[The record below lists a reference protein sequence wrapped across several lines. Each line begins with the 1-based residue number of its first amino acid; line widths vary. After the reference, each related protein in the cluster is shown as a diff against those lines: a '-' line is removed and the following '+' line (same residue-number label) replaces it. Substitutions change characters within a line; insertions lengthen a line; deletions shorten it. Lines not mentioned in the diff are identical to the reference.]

1 MTASKERFFNK
12 SLLENKKIMKYKMLV
27 VDMDDTLLT
36 DDHEIS
42 NENKEMLLK
51 AQEMGVYVVLA
62 SGRPTSAMIEY
73 AKELQ
78 CDVNNSFMISFNG
91 STITDLKEDKLL
103 FEHSL
108 TKEQIHSLYDFSQQ
122 NNTHIITYLN
132 GQIISERN
140 SEYIDIESTI
150 TGIELVIVPSFKDAV
165 TTSAVKCLLLEE
177 PNYLK
182 TMEPLLKAAMPD
194 LSVCMSKPFFL
205 EAAPNGVDKG
215 AAIQI
220 LAEKLNILPSEIIA
234 IGNAGNDLTMIQYA
248 GLGVWVDNVD
258 DELREFGDVIVAS
271 NNNHGVAEVV
281 RRFILE

>member
-194 LSVCMSKPFFL
+194 LSICMSKPFFL

-271 NNNHGVAEVV
+271 NNNHGVAEAV

>member
-1 MTASKERFFNK
+1 
-12 SLLENKKIMKYKMLV
+12 
-27 VDMDDTLLT
+27 MDDTLLT
-36 DDHEIS
+36 DDHKIS

-73 AKELQ
+73 AKELK

-91 STITDLKEDKLL
+91 STITDLKEDKVL
-103 FEHSL
+103 FEHAL
-108 TKEQIHSLYDFSQQ
+108 TKEQVHSLYDFSQQ
-122 NNTHIITYLN
+122 NNTHIITYLD
-132 GQIISERN
+132 GKIISETN
-140 SEYIDIESTI
+140 SEYIDIESNI
-150 TGIELVIVPSFKDAV
+150 TGLEHVIVPSFKDAV

-177 PNYLK
+177 PSFLKGVESVLK
-182 TMEPLLKAAMPD
+182 TAMPD

-220 LAEKLNILPSEIIA
+220 LAEKLSIHQSEIIA
-234 IGNAGNDLTMIQYA
+234 VGNAGNDLTMVEYA

-258 DELREFGDVIVAS
+258 PELRHLANVIVAS
-271 NNNHGVAEVV
+271 NNDHGVAEVV
-281 RRFILE
+281 RRFILI